1 MSQAPSM
8 PLYTDA
14 LLGDTLHLSAE
25 EFGGYCLL
33 LFATWRNNGRALP
46 DSDTKLAR
54 ICRVS
59 ERRWVER
66 LRPVLAEFFDLSDGT
81 WRQKRLEKEWAFCAE
96 RSAISRSN
104 GKHGGRPKRQ
114 KNNDTENPAGNLEG
128 TRKQSPHTHTQYRS
142 PKGDSSRA
150 SARETRK
157 ISPAQ
162 AWYEG
167 AYLAAQSYIE
177 RHRGDLGDDCPAD
190 GALLDGGRVGHGP
203 P

>member
-8 PLYTDA
+8 PVFTDA

-59 ERRWVER
+59 VRRWVGR
-66 LRPVLAEFFDLSDGT
+66 LRPVLVEFFDISDGN
-81 WRQKRLEKEWAFCAE
+81 WRQKRLEKEWQFCAE
-96 RSAISRSN
+96 RAAISRKN
-104 GKHGGRPKRQ
+104 GSRNGLKYKKPS
-114 KNNDTENPAGNLEG
+114 DPAGMPEETQKG
-128 TRKQSPHTHTQYRS
+128 PPHTHTQYRS

-203 P
+203 A